1 MKMKNI
7 SFFLILLFEMR
18 SRFFLLYLVLQD
30 KINISNF
37 ENRTRN
43 KKLFLTV
50 EREFLI
56 LILTR
61 IFKIENSR
69 NALLPGPQNL
79 F

>member
-37 ENRTRN
+37 EKRTRN

-61 IFKIENSR
+61 IFKTENSR

>member
-1 MKMKNI
+1 MSGVVNVGGG
-7 SFFLILLFEMR
+7 E
-18 SRFFLLYLVLQD
+18 SRGGECRTID

-37 ENRTRN
+37 EKRTRN

-61 IFKIENSR
+61 IFKTENSR